1 MGSLPCANALSI
13 KARLLIL
20 FDADKLIVARKVFGD
35 VMVYASFIPFLFRH
49 IKSITLR
56 PYLCLIARPKD
67 TSWSPEQ

>member
-20 FDADKLIVARKVFGD
+20 FDAGRLIVARKVFGD

-49 IKSITLR
+49 IKSIT
-56 PYLCLIARPKD
+56 IFVHIFV
-67 TSWSPEQ
+67 